1 VIVGLLLTALFVF
14 LNGFFVAGEFAL
26 VKLRATQIERL
37 SKLDSSA
44 AKATVEVCKRL
55 DRYLSATQLGIT
67 LASLGLGSVA
77 EPAVAHALEGTF
89 QRLGLAPALWGRV
102 AHALAFTVLTAAHI
116 LFGELLPKLIA
127 ISSAEKVAVT
137 VSRPLRL
144 FYWMSFPGL
153 VILNGASTVLLKL
166 LGFPSLHDAEGALS
180 EEEILG
186 MFAQAYVRGAL
197 SDEKKKLLE
206 RVMRFSDA
214 TARQVMVPR
223 LDVVFLD
230 SEMSVEAALSKA
242 RHHGFTRYPVVEAQ
256 NLDKVLG
263 YVTVKDLT
271 AEPRPATL
279 RAVLRDAI
287 VAPEGK
293 PLFEL
298 MREMQRGRQHF
309 AMVLDEYG
317 GTSGIVTLEDILEE
331 IVGEIDDEHDETTAR
346 VISLSDG
353 AFSVDGL
360 ASVNDLADMGVV
372 LPEDVEG
379 DTAGGMVLAA
389 LGRLPRPGDKVAVG
403 QWDLTVDAV
412 RRRRISRVTMRQRAK
427 SERPTEHESE

>member
-1 VIVGLLLTALFVF
+1 VISGLILTALFVF

-44 AKATVEVCKRL
+44 ARATVEVCKRL

-77 EPAVAHALEGTF
+77 EPAVAHALEGAF
-89 QRLGLAPALWGRV
+89 VRLGLAPALWGRV
-102 AHALAFTVLTAAHI
+102 AHALAFSVLTAMHI

-127 ISSAEKVAVT
+127 ISSAERVAVS

-144 FYWMSFPGL
+144 FYWLSFPGL
-153 VILNGASTVLLKL
+153 LILNGASTVLLKL

-186 MFAQAYVRGAL
+186 MLAQAYARGAL
-197 SDEKKKLLE
+197 SDDKKKMLE

-230 SEMSVEAALSKA
+230 LDMSIEDAIAKA
-242 RHHGFTRYPVVEAQ
+242 RQHGFTRYPVVEAQ
-256 NLDKVLG
+256 NLDRVLG
-263 YVTVKDLT
+263 YVTIKDLT
-271 AEPRPATL
+271 VEPKPATL

-287 VAPEGK
+287 VVPEGK

-298 MREMQRGRQHF
+298 MREMQRTRQHF

-331 IVGEIDDEHDETTAR
+331 IVGEIYDEHDEATAKVLR
-346 VISLSDG
+346 LSDG

-360 ASVNDLADMGVV
+360 ASVHDLADMGIEV
-372 LPEDVEG
+372 PEDIKG
-379 DTAGGMVLAA
+379 DTTGGMVLAA
-389 LGRLPRPGDKVAVG
+389 LGRLPRPGDKVVLG
-403 QWDLTVDAV
+403 PWEFTVEAV
-412 RRRRISRVTMRQRAK
+412 RRRRISRVTVRPRAQ
-427 SERPTEHESE
+427 SERPTVSESE

>member
-1 VIVGLLLTALFVF
+1 MIFGLLLTAVFVF

-26 VKLRATQIERL
+26 VKLRATQVDRL
-37 SKLDSSA
+37 AKLDTSA
-44 AKATVEVCKRL
+44 ARAAVDVCRRL

-77 EPAVAHALEGTF
+77 EPAVAHAMEGAF
-89 QRLGLAPALWGRV
+89 IRIGLPAAIWGRV
-102 AHALAFTVLTAAHI
+102 AHALAFTILTAAHI

-127 ISSAEKVAVT
+127 ISSAEKVALS
-137 VSRPLRL
+137 VSRPLRV
-144 FYWMSFPGL
+144 FYWLSLPGL

-186 MFAQAYVRGAL
+186 MFAQAYVKGAL

-223 LDVVFLD
+223 LDVVYVD
-230 SEMSVEAALSKA
+230 ADTSVENAISKA
-242 RHHGFTRYPVVEAQ
+242 RQHGFTRYPVVEAQ

-263 YVTVKDLT
+263 YVTIKDLT
-271 AEPRPATL
+271 NEPRPASL
-279 RAVLRDAI
+279 RAVIRDAI
-287 VAPEGK
+287 VTPEGK

-309 AMVLDEYG
+309 AIVLDEYG
-317 GTSGIVTLEDILEE
+317 GTSGIVTLEDVLEE
-331 IVGEIDDEHDETTAR
+331 IVGEIDDEHDEASAKVVPLTE
-346 VISLSDG
+346 G
-353 AFSVDGL
+353 AFNADGL
-360 ASVNDLADMGVV
+360 ASINDMADAGIQ
-372 LPEDVEG
+372 LPADHEG
-379 DTAGGMVLAA
+379 DTVGGMVLSQ
-389 LGRLPRPGDKVAVG
+389 LGRMPRPGDAVRIG
-403 QWDLTVDAV
+403 NYIFTVDAV
-412 RRRRISRVTMRQRAK
+412 RRRRVSRVTIRPKPM
-427 SERPTEHESE
+427 SERPVASA